1 MIYFTSD
8 LHLGHDQEFIW
19 GTRGFNSVE
28 QMNETIISRWNGMV
42 TDDDDIYVL
51 GDLVMGGIENTEM
64 LKRLK
69 GKIHIIYGNHDGP
82 KKREF
87 YNQHDN
93 VVECSWANMIKY
105 KKYNFY
111 LSHYPSITDNED
123 INELESLKQTVINLF
138 GHTHQFENFYMGEK
152 GFFNPRMY
160 HVGLDSHECFLV
172 SIDEIISEVKEM
184 FQQVKENWNAYY
196 GNN

>member
-19 GTRGFNSVE
+19 GARGFNSVE

-69 GKIHIIYGNHDGP
+69 GKN
-82 KKREF
+82 
-87 YNQHDN
+87 
-93 VVECSWANMIKY
+93 
-105 KKYNFY
+105 
-111 LSHYPSITDNED
+111 SHYLWKP
-123 INELESLKQTVINLF
+123 
-138 GHTHQFENFYMGEK
+138 
-152 GFFNPRMY
+152 
-160 HVGLDSHECFLV
+160 
-172 SIDEIISEVKEM
+172 
-184 FQQVKENWNAYY
+184 
-196 GNN
+196 